1 MTSGMHKTGTMVAAR
16 VTDNSGDR
24 GPRIGVG
31 GDEQAELGSLMV
43 GVKFLVEF
51 FPNEFYE

>member
-1 MTSGMHKTGTMVAAR
+1 VPYRRIHRSKCRGMGIMTSRMHKTGTMVAAR

-31 GDEQAELGSLMV
+31 GGQTS
-43 GVKFLVEF
+43 
-51 FPNEFYE
+51 